1 MAVMSGIVSR
11 NPQTVSHT
19 ACTSG
24 GPRAHTNCA
33 LQTNLIKMFTCRI
46 SPERPEMDVRLC
58 REVDSNLRIKKA
70 AVQTFT
76 LRFWVWRE
84 RAAAIVCWAASPAG
98 LMENCQHQD
107 NRPRMSQN
115 WQARRRV
122 HVNCRRAPWL
132 KREISYLCKTDITN
146 GQSGAWEDSLG
157 TIWRDVSINA
167 LFKALLFSQ
176 RFM

>member
-11 NPQTVSHT
+11 NPQMGSHS
-19 ACTSG
+19 ASTSG
-24 GPRAHTNCA
+24 GLCAHTKLCA
-33 LQTNLIKMFTCRI
+33 PDKFDKDVYMQDLSRAAGNGRPSLQRGWKWFWAGG
-46 SPERPEMDVRLC
+46 
-58 REVDSNLRIKKA
+58 IKKT
-70 AVQTFT
+70 AVQTFM
-76 LRFWVWRE
+76 LRFWVWHE

-122 HVNCRRAPWL
+122 HVNCRAARWL

-146 GQSGAWEDSLG
+146 GQSRAWEKSLG
-157 TIWRDVSINA
+157 TI
-167 LFKALLFSQ
+167 
-176 RFM
+176 

>member
-11 NPQTVSHT
+11 NPQTVSHS

-24 GPRAHTNCA
+24 GPCAYTNGA

-58 REVDSNLRIKKA
+58 REVDSEREDW
-70 AVQTFT
+70 VQTFM

-98 LMENCQHQD
+98 LMENCQHQE

-115 WQARRRV
+115 WQARKRV
-122 HVNCRRAPWL
+122 HVNCRIARWL

-146 GQSGAWEDSLG
+146 GQSRAWEKSLG
-157 TIWRDVSINA
+157 TI
-167 LFKALLFSQ
+167 
-176 RFM
+176 